1 MGNGMDGTTS
11 SVMQRDKAFALHPGS
26 VLSGSAKE
34 LEIVP
39 EWGERWNRKGVGTE
53 ISGAW
58 IA

>member
-1 MGNGMDGTTS
+1 MDGTTS

-53 ISGAW
+53 ISGAG